1 MSGDLVTLDGCRIDR
16 REYGIIVDRQ
26 GPENG
31 TGGVSTPKGAH
42 MAITSDNLN
51 LNLNLNLGATAA
63 ANSTLGYGGPRY
75 NTEDFPKLN
84 PPNTPANIALPTS
97 YSPDWDPELRTW
109 AYI

>member
-1 MSGDLVTLDGCRIDR
+1 
-16 REYGIIVDRQ
+16 
-26 GPENG
+26 
-31 TGGVSTPKGAH
+31 